1 MRGSSFRRLA
11 STLSVEMRGAA
22 IRGPVLTDGVGVVER
37 GGHGFNAGDLVH
49 ARGLRGTWADRAPL
63 EADATR
69 VVKLP
74 PATPVARA
82 AASFAAAATA
92 YGLLRDVDAGD
103 VVIHL
108 GAEGA
113 VGQCVAQICGARGAK
128 ALGLVSGD
136 VLDPEDAVDVLKNL
150 GAVAA
155 APARFARDPA
165 CRALV
170 ADLLEAA
177 PSDTATLLVDC
188 ERIDVAAVNEV
199 LRAAAH
205 GAGAGRAAMASADAR
220 DVRDAK
226 LLRTCAALCGAE
238 ATVHAHGAAPEQLL
252 VGGARAFHL
261 DQFLDGAS
269 GEMAAVVAAVAKA
282 DATVF
287 SEAHSDATLPHAL
300 HGLDGTVAKHA
311 YRQPVWL
318 ADAP

>member
-1 MRGSSFRRLA
+1 M
-11 STLSVEMRGAA
+11 
-22 IRGPVLTDGVGVVER
+22 
-37 GGHGFNAGDLVH
+37 
-49 ARGLRGTWADRAPL
+49 
-63 EADATR
+63 
-69 VVKLP
+69 
-74 PATPVARA
+74 
-82 AASFAAAATA
+82 
-92 YGLLRDVDAGD
+92 
-103 VVIHL
+103 
-108 GAEGA
+108 
-113 VGQCVAQICGARGAK
+113 
-128 ALGLVSGD
+128 
-136 VLDPEDAVDVLKNL
+136 
-150 GAVAA
+150 
-155 APARFARDPA
+155 
-165 CRALV
+165 
-170 ADLLEAA
+170 
-177 PSDTATLLVDC
+177 
-188 ERIDVAAVNEV
+188 

>member
-1 MRGSSFRRLA
+1 MTRGSFRQSTSCA
-11 STLSVEMRGAA
+11 S
-22 IRGPVLTDGVGVVER
+22 GPSD
-37 GGHGFNAGDLVH
+37 
-49 ARGLRGTWADRAPL
+49 
-63 EADATR
+63 
-69 VVKLP
+69 
-74 PATPVARA
+74 
-82 AASFAAAATA
+82 
-92 YGLLRDVDAGD
+92 
-103 VVIHL
+103 
-108 GAEGA
+108 
-113 VGQCVAQICGARGAK
+113 
-128 ALGLVSGD
+128 
-136 VLDPEDAVDVLKNL
+136 
-150 GAVAA
+150 
-155 APARFARDPA
+155 
-165 CRALV
+165 
-170 ADLLEAA
+170 
-177 PSDTATLLVDC
+177 DTATLLVDC

-199 LRAAAH
+199 LRAAAR

-226 LLRTCAALCGAE
+226 LLRTCAVLCGAE

-269 GEMAAVVAAVAKA
+269 GEMVAVVAAVAKA

>member
-1 MRGSSFRRLA
+1 M
-11 STLSVEMRGAA
+11 
-22 IRGPVLTDGVGVVER
+22 
-37 GGHGFNAGDLVH
+37 
-49 ARGLRGTWADRAPL
+49 
-63 EADATR
+63 
-69 VVKLP
+69 
-74 PATPVARA
+74 
-82 AASFAAAATA
+82 
-92 YGLLRDVDAGD
+92 
-103 VVIHL
+103 
-108 GAEGA
+108 
-113 VGQCVAQICGARGAK
+113 
-128 ALGLVSGD
+128 
-136 VLDPEDAVDVLKNL
+136 LKNL

-188 ERIDVAAVNEV
+188 EGSTSPPSTK

>member
-1 MRGSSFRRLA
+1 M
-11 STLSVEMRGAA
+11 
-22 IRGPVLTDGVGVVER
+22 
-37 GGHGFNAGDLVH
+37 
-49 ARGLRGTWADRAPL
+49 
-63 EADATR
+63 
-69 VVKLP
+69 
-74 PATPVARA
+74 
-82 AASFAAAATA
+82 
-92 YGLLRDVDAGD
+92 
-103 VVIHL
+103 
-108 GAEGA
+108 
-113 VGQCVAQICGARGAK
+113 
-128 ALGLVSGD
+128 
-136 VLDPEDAVDVLKNL
+136 LKNL

-170 ADLLEAA
+170 ADLREAA

>member
-1 MRGSSFRRLA
+1 
-11 STLSVEMRGAA
+11 MRGAPV
-22 IRGPVLTDGVGVVER
+22 RGQVLTDGVGVVER

-136 VLDPEDAVDVLKNL
+136 VLDPEDAVDAGEGVGCRGTLGEEAEQGSPSHGRADMGAALAYVVVRINAAANACSCTIITRIRDAAHLKN
-150 GAVAA
+150 
-155 APARFARDPA
+155 
-165 CRALV
+165 
-170 ADLLEAA
+170 
-177 PSDTATLLVDC
+177 
-188 ERIDVAAVNEV
+188 
-199 LRAAAH
+199 
-205 GAGAGRAAMASADAR
+205 
-220 DVRDAK
+220 
-226 LLRTCAALCGAE
+226 
-238 ATVHAHGAAPEQLL
+238 
-252 VGGARAFHL
+252 
-261 DQFLDGAS
+261 
-269 GEMAAVVAAVAKA
+269 
-282 DATVF
+282 
-287 SEAHSDATLPHAL
+287 
-300 HGLDGTVAKHA
+300 
-311 YRQPVWL
+311 
-318 ADAP
+318 